1 MPNRFRFFLARLT
14 FLAMAGLTAP
24 LAAAPPVVPSR
35 PPGVEAAGRGPDRS
49 GGMRAPS
56 ADEHK
61 AFADGLR
68 LFQAGDAR
76 GAERCWRQG
85 YAAGHDPA
93 FLVRIAEA
101 QEKAGA
107 PLEAVRSYE
116 QYLREAPQAA
126 DRDEIEGRLNRLNPG
141 RNTRPAP
148 EPEANS
154 EAAGEMADAPGAAV
168 APQIGLPRLPP
179 SPHAAASTIDTP
191 NAPAVIGSGAGAAVQ
206 ARDDSLQDLMPLVQ
220 DEPPRS
226 RLNLAGWIGTGVTVL
241 LLGVA
246 AFYGASAAEKSGDA
260 NRLLTYSDA
269 MTGVPQEYSS
279 RASQFEEEVRV
290 GRRDDKLAKGF
301 LIAAAVGAV
310 GSTILFILD
319 GSSSAGR
326 ETGTAASSRGNR
338 QRDRRDGVGLGLAPI
353 AGTAGA
359 EASASLSWS
368 F

>member
-1 MPNRFRFFLARLT
+1 
-14 FLAMAGLTAP
+14 
-24 LAAAPPVVPSR
+24 
-35 PPGVEAAGRGPDRS
+35 
-49 GGMRAPS
+49 
-56 ADEHK
+56 
-61 AFADGLR
+61 
-68 LFQAGDAR
+68 
-76 GAERCWRQG
+76 
-85 YAAGHDPA
+85 
-93 FLVRIAEA
+93 
-101 QEKAGA
+101 
-107 PLEAVRSYE
+107 
-116 QYLREAPQAA
+116 
-126 DRDEIEGRLNRLNPG
+126 
-141 RNTRPAP
+141 
-148 EPEANS
+148 
-154 EAAGEMADAPGAAV
+154 
-168 APQIGLPRLPP
+168 
-179 SPHAAASTIDTP
+179 
-191 NAPAVIGSGAGAAVQ
+191 
-206 ARDDSLQDLMPLVQ
+206 
-220 DEPPRS
+220 
-226 RLNLAGWIGTGVTVL
+226 AGWIGTGVTVL

-290 GRRDDKLAKGF
+290 GRRDDKFAKGF

-310 GSTILFILD
+310 GSTILFVLD

>member
-1 MPNRFRFFLARLT
+1 MPNRLFLAGLT
-14 FLAMAGLTAP
+14 LLAMAGLTAP
-24 LAAAPPVVPSR
+24 LLAAPPVVPLR
-35 PPGVEAAGRGPDRS
+35 PPGAEAAGRGTDAS
-49 GGMRAPS
+49 GGVRAPT
-56 ADEHK
+56 ADERQ

-68 LFQAGDAR
+68 LFEAGDAR
-76 GAERCWRQG
+76 GAELSWRQG

-107 PLEAVRSYE
+107 PAEAVRSYE

-126 DRDEIEGRLNRLNPG
+126 DREEIEGRLNRLNPG
-141 RNTRPAP
+141 RKIRQAP
-148 EPEANS
+148 QPEANA
-154 EAAGEMADAPGAAV
+154 EAAGEMTGRPGAAV
-168 APQIGLPRLPP
+168 PPQPGSPGSPG
-179 SPHAAASTIDTP
+179 SPHAAPSTSATP
-191 NAPAVIGSGAGAAVQ
+191 NAPAAGAAVQ
-206 ARDDSLQDLMPLVQ
+206 AQDDSLQDLMPLVQ

-260 NRLLTYSDA
+260 NRELTYSNA
-269 MTGVPQEYSS
+269 ATGVPMEYSS
-279 RASQFEEEVRV
+279 RASQFEEDVRV

-310 GSTILFILD
+310 ASTVLFVLD
-319 GSSSAGR
+319 GSSAASR
-326 ETGTAASSRGNR
+326 ETGTSASNRGGR
-338 QRDRRDGVGLGLAPI
+338 QRDQRRGVGLGVGLGPI
-353 AGTAGA
+353 PETAGA
-359 EASASLSWS
+359 AAQASLSWS